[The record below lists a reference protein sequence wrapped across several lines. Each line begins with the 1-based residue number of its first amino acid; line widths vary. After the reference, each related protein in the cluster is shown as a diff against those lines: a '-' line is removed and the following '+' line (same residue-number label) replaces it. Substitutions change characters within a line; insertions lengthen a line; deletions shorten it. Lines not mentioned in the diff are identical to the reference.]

1 MTPPKTPWQS
11 RVGYYMIGIAVGLAI
26 LGAVNAIKKIQAARS
41 AAEASG
47 AGAGA
52 GAGAT
57 SGK

>member
-11 RVGYYMIGIAVGLAI
+11 RLGYYMIGIAVGLAI

-47 AGAGA
+47 AGV

>member
-47 AGAGA
+47 AGA
-52 GAGAT
+52 T